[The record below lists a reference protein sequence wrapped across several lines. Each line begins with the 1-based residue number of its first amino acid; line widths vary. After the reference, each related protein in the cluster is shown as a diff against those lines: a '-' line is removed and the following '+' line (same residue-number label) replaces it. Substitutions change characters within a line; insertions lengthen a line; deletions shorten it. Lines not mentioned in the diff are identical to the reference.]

1 MRKHNFC
8 AIAGAALIV
17 TAASLATAG
26 PAAAATVVLKDGTI
40 IHGEIQSL
48 QDDVYTVESPSLG
61 TVHVRKQQVRTI
73 DESDASPPT
82 SSPPSSSPAD
92 VPGLGSSSGQ
102 SALEVTRQQIIAD
115 PGLFSLVLSLQTD
128 PDVQAILADPDI
140 MKAITS
146 GDYDAL
152 MHDPKIIALTQNP
165 KVREIIDSVQ

>member
-1 MRKHNFC
+1 MPNHRFR
-8 AIAGAALIV
+8 AVAGAALAV
-17 TAASLATAG
+17 FAAALATSV
-26 PAAAATVVLKDGTI
+26 PVTAATVVLKDGTI
-40 IHGEIQSL
+40 IHGEIQTL
-48 QDDVYTVESPSLG
+48 QDGVYTVESPSLG
-61 TVHVRKQQVRTI
+61 TVHVRKQEVRTI
-73 DESDASPPT
+73 DESDASPPAA
-82 SSPPSSSPAD
+82 PAG

-102 SALEVTRQQIIAD
+102 SALEATQQQIVTD

-128 PDVQAILADPDI
+128 PDVQAILADPNI

>member
-1 MRKHNFC
+1 MRIHTFC
-8 AIAGAALIV
+8 SIAGAALIV
-17 TAASLATAG
+17 IAVSIATSLPAT
-26 PAAAATVVLKDGTI
+26 AATVVLKDGTI

-48 QDDVYTVESPSLG
+48 QDGVYTVESPSLG
-61 TVHVRKQQVRTI
+61 TVHVRKQEVRTI
-73 DESDASPPT
+73 DESDAS
-82 SSPPSSSPAD
+82 SPPSLAG

-102 SALEVTRQQIIAD
+102 SALEATQQQIVTD

-128 PDVQAILADPDI
+128 PDVQAILADPNI
-140 MKAITS
+140 MKAIAS